1 MTRAVTENDF
11 RAPEFRDAKAEDYE
25 FRADGK
31 IVRKDRWENGIHSIR
46 NRLAEA
52 GVESMKGREFEISD
66 VVDAVSILI
75 KKAFPQPPEN
85 NADADIGAK

>member
-1 MTRAVTENDF
+1 MRAVTENDF
-11 RAPEFRDAKAEDYE
+11 RAPEFRDAKCEDYE

-66 VVDAVSILI
+66 VVAEVSILI
-75 KKAFPQPPEN
+75 KKALPQPPDR
-85 NADADIGAK
+85 DADDVTGDKP